1 MRLSAASLKREVFAI
16 VLVLLLGAAV
26 CLAAAADSSAR
37 PANPRW
43 VTVVPDGSYG
53 VDRPARGEY
62 IVFTVRNRKV
72 RDLNLQIQVTCQA
85 SDTPYSEQRFF
96 TAGAVAP
103 QGRTIPANGKLIL
116 NWQERGNGRL
126 GQVHVELRFFGPHDL
141 ANIGVIVPE
150 ERTPETG
157 PDDALESC
165 DGVGALPFRRG
176 FELRNLPLP
185 PPGL

>member
-1 MRLSAASLKREVFAI
+1 MRLAPSSFKREAFAI
-16 VLVLLLGAAV
+16 LLVLALGLVV
-26 CLAAAADSSAR
+26 CLGVAGASSAR
-37 PANPRW
+37 PAERSW
-43 VTVVPDGSYG
+43 TAVVPDGSYG

-62 IVFTVRNRKV
+62 IVFKVRNRKV
-72 RDLNLQIQVTCQA
+72 RDLNLQIQITCQA
-85 SDTPYSEQRFF
+85 SDAPFSEQRFF

-126 GQVHVELRFFGPHDL
+126 GQVHVELKFVGPHDI

-150 ERTPETG
+150 EPGPEAV
-157 PDDALESC
+157 PDEAKESC

-185 PPGL
+185 PAP

>member
-1 MRLSAASLKREVFAI
+1 MRLVPASFKREAFAVAL
-16 VLVLLLGAAV
+16 VLVLGAVVCLGAAGV
-26 CLAAAADSSAR
+26 SSAR
-37 PANPRW
+37 PAQRTYT
-43 VTVVPDGSYG
+43 TVVPDGSYG

-85 SDTPYSEQRFF
+85 SDSPIAEQRFF

-103 QGRTIPANGKLIL
+103 QGRAIPAGGKLIL

-126 GQVHVELRFFGPHDL
+126 GQVHVELKFFGPHDI
-141 ANIGVIVPE
+141 ANVGVIVPE

-176 FELRNLPLP
+176 FELRTLP
-185 PPGL
+185 PAP

>member
-1 MRLSAASLKREVFAI
+1 MHLVPASFKREAFAV
-16 VLVLLLGAAV
+16 VLVLLLGGAV

-37 PANPRW
+37 PTTPRW
-43 VTVVPDGSYG
+43 TTVVPDGSYG

-103 QGRTIPANGKLIL
+103 QGRTVPANGKLIL

-150 ERTPETG
+150 EPGPEAE
-157 PDDALESC
+157 PEEAKESC

-176 FELRNLPLP
+176 FELRNLPP
-185 PPGL
+185 APNPS